1 MSVLFDTSVL
11 VTAVVDTLPNHP
23 PALAYFQTYSEHRS
37 EAFCSTHA
45 LAECYA
51 TLTALPLPVRI
62 QTGQASFIIRENF
75 LKRLSIV
82 ELTAQDYREALR
94 RVTER
99 GLVSGAIYD
108 ALHLQAALR
117 AGCRSLATYNLNHFQ
132 QLGADDDGG
141 PPITIT
147 RP

>member
-11 VTAVVDTLPNHP
+11 VTAVVDTLPNHSA
-23 PALAYFQTYSEHRS
+23 ALAYFQACSEHRS
-37 EAFCSTHA
+37 EAFSSTHT

-51 TLTALPLPVRI
+51 TLTSLPLPVRI
-62 QTGQASFIIRENF
+62 QTGQASFIIQESF

-82 ELTAQDYREALR
+82 ELTAQDYREAMR

-108 ALHLQAALR
+108 ALHLQAALK

-132 QLGADDDGG
+132 QLGADGDEGT
-141 PPITIT
+141 PVTIT

>member
-11 VTAVVDTLPNHP
+11 VTAVVNTLPNHP
-23 PALAYFQTYSEHRS
+23 PALAYFQTYSAHR
-37 EAFCSTHA
+37 STHA

-132 QLGADDDGG
+132 QLGADGDSGM
-141 PPITIT
+141 PITIT

>member
-1 MSVLFDTSVL
+1 M
-11 VTAVVDTLPNHP
+11 VDTLPNHSA
-23 PALAYFQTYSEHRS
+23 ALAYFQACSEHRS
-37 EAFCSTHA
+37 EAFCSTHT

-62 QTGQASFIIRENF
+62 QTGKASFIIQESF

-82 ELTAQDYREALR
+82 ELTAQDYREAMR

-108 ALHLQAALR
+108 ALHLQAALK
-117 AGCRSLATYNLNHFQ
+117 AGCRSLATYNLSHFQ
-132 QLGADDDGG
+132 QLVADGDERT
-141 PPITIT
+141 PVTIT

>member
-11 VTAVVDTLPNHP
+11 VTAVVDTLPNHS
-23 PALAYFQTYSEHRS
+23 AAHAYFQAYSEHRS
-37 EAFCSTHA
+37 EAFCSTHT

-62 QTGQASFIIRENF
+62 QTGQAAFIIQESF

-82 ELTAQDYREALR
+82 ELTVQDYREAMR

-108 ALHLQAALR
+108 ALHLQAALK

-132 QLGADDDGG
+132 QLGADGDEGMG
-141 PPITIT
+141 VTIT